1 VPLVVQ
7 QYVSRPEEIV
17 DHFYQDFIA
26 NAEPMGIAYV
36 GTYDE
41 KLIPSYPAV
50 VISAGPVEKELHGT
64 STYAIR
70 LRTFFYVMHAT
81 LSLDHRIRNQ
91 EDLELATRVV
101 DFIERDMTLGG
112 KVVHGWVESEA
123 PGVMS
128 PRSEKGSAVV
138 GTRLHYSALSERR
151 FK

>member
-1 VPLVVQ
+1 MPLVTQ
-7 QYVSRPEEIV
+7 QYVGRPEEIV
-17 DHFYQDFIA
+17 DHFYKDFDS
-26 NAEPMGIAYV
+26 NKGPLGIAFI

-41 KLIPSYPAV
+41 KLVPAYPAV
-50 VISAGPVEKELHGT
+50 IISAGPVEKELHGT

-70 LRTFFYVMHAT
+70 IRTFFYVMHAT
-81 LSLDHRIRNQ
+81 LALDHRMRNQ
-91 EDLELATRVV
+91 EDLELATRIV
-101 DFIERDMTLGG
+101 DFIERDLTLGG

-128 PRSEKGSAVV
+128 PRSDKGSAVV